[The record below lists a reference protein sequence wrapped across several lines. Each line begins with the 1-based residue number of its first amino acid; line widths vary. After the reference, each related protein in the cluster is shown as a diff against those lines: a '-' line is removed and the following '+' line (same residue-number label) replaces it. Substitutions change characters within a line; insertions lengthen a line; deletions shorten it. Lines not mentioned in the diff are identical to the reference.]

1 MLLTARYGFGSSV
14 PVQVTAAGTHWDA
27 AAAPSSCPL
36 AATAPRRPQ
45 KGRQCP
51 AEPHHLCVDLSRP
64 HQPTDDRAVMRAAG
78 RANQP
83 RTARLSIARR
93 VTVAGV
99 GMARGGAP
107 SPHRTTGCRNGG
119 VHRLSASTSS
129 GRSCDP
135 QMESQRGAHFGE
147 PRSWSLTLSRTELA
161 LRPGHVEPA
170 DVTSSPPDAL
180 RSRVARVLAPTVLQR
195 RVRRRSTHRAEQTR
209 RTIGLRVPLGRD
221 HHRPV
226 PRSCECQRSTSHVEP
241 SQSR

>member
-51 AEPHHLCVDLSRP
+51 AEPHLCVDLSRP

-107 SPHRTTGCRNGG
+107 SPHRTTGRRNGG

-170 DVTSSPPDAL
+170 DLSSSPPDAL
-180 RSRVARVLAPTVLQR
+180 RSRVARVRAPTDLHR
-195 RVRRRSTHRAEQTR
+195 RVPSIDSSR
-209 RTIGLRVPLGRD
+209 RTHATHKRAPRALDAG
-221 HHRPV
+221 HHRRA
-226 PRSCECQRSTSHVEP
+226 PRSCERQRWTSHVEP